1 MRVLPKSVEKLIEQL
16 SKLPGIGHKSAERLA
31 FYLLR
36 TTDNNLQGLAES
48 IAKLKE
54 NIKTCSQ
61 CANLTE
67 SDPCEICTDSTRDPR
82 LVCVVEE
89 PLDIVAIEKTGQ
101 FKGLYHVLHGAISPI
116 NGIGP
121 EDLFIAQLASRV
133 GLGSVEE
140 LILATNPNIE
150 GEATAAYIRKLLIP
164 QKVKI
169 TRIAH
174 GLPIGA
180 DIEYAD
186 EVTLIRALEGRR
198 EYD

>member
-67 SDPCEICTDSTRDPR
+67 SDPCEICTDSTRDPK

-101 FKGLYHVLHGAISPI
+101 FKGLYHVLHGVISPI

-133 GLGSVEE
+133 GLGNVEE

-174 GLPIGA
+174 GLPVGA